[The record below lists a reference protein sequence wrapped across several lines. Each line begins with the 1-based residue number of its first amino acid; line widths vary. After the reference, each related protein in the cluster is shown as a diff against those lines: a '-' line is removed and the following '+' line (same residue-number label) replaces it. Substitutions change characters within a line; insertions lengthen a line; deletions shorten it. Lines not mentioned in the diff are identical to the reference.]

1 MATAALSPNQI
12 ANPVRAI
19 VRRQMNTYVILDE
32 AVAIDRDDAQGVLRD
47 RKIRFD
53 YPVLVT
59 GAHVSLQE
67 I

>member
-1 MATAALSPNQI
+1 
-12 ANPVRAI
+12 
-19 VRRQMNTYVILDE
+19 MNTYVILDE